1 MAVIHV
7 KDFSV
12 SDGKIVS
19 MAAGTGIM
27 DYSDLIRFMKMD
39 KPYIHATLEDTVP
52 ENAVQA
58 REFMERLWNEA

>member
-1 MAVIHV
+1 MLRISACRRGR
-7 KDFSV
+7 F
-12 SDGKIVS
+12 VS

-27 DYSDLIRFMKMD
+27 DYSDLIRFMKTD